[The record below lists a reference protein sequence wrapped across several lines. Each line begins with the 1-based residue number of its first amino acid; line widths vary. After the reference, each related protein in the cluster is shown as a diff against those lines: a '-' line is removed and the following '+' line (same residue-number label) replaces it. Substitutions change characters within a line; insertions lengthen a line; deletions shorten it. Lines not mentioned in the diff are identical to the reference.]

1 MYSSNIKE
9 FAVGTL
15 EQGAVYDTLV
25 DLLVQGGNRQ
35 EILLFCLGS
44 EPQGRLDELLEK
56 NRIGAITP
64 EEASELE
71 TFEHFEH
78 VVRLLKARVL
88 QSQQP

>member
-1 MYSSNIKE
+1 
-9 FAVGTL
+9 VGTL
-15 EQGAVYDTLV
+15 EQAAVYDTLV

-35 EILLFCLGS
+35 EILRFRLGS
-44 EPQGRLDELLEK
+44 EPQSRLDEILEK
-56 NRIGAITP
+56 NRNGTITP

>member
-1 MYSSNIKE
+1 M
-9 FAVGTL
+9 GTL

-25 DLLVQGGNRQ
+25 DLLAQGGNRQ
-35 EILLFCLGS
+35 EILGFRLGS
-44 EPQGRLDELLEK
+44 EPQSRLDELLEK
-56 NRIGAITP
+56 NRNGAITP

-71 TFEHFEH
+71 TFKHFEQ